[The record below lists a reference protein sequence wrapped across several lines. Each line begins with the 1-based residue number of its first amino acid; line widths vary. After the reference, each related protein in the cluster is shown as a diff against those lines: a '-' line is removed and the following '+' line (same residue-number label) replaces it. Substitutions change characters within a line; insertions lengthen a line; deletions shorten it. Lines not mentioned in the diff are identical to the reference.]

1 MPFTTLETTNFPLYA
16 VNTLDREHFLIA
28 GGGGSAKTGVP
39 NAMNIYKLGRSGK
52 NLKAT
57 LIHNFEA
64 GRRPI
69 MNCAIHPT
77 SNTLAVGMDNK
88 CQILELDIKEE
99 TQNVE
104 KAKGKSKI
112 VTKEKTKK
120 FVIKELQ
127 SAVTVSA
134 NDADEKDDDI
144 GFQKVVRFT
153 SDGNYIVTGG
163 SDGHVKILKYPS
175 LECTHDIKAHATDVD
190 DLDVHPNS
198 NQFVTCSRDTTAYV
212 WKLQEGKKQFQLHF
226 SVNDQDNF
234 FRIRACR
241 FGCDEKKNVFLF
253 TINVPAKFN
262 RKSPSP
268 SYLVKWDCTKW
279 LPQLSQVVGMEPL
292 TQMAVSGNG
301 VFLGVGTAEGDIS
314 VFIAWNLALLTTLKG
329 VHNIFV
335 TGLEFLP
342 DSPLVNDQLQNE
354 FALLS
359 ISADN
364 ACKVTT
370 LKKRSEYSLWWILL
384 GFLAL
389 LYLTFLVLAYAG
401 LDL

>member
-16 VNTLDREHFLIA
+16 VNALDREHFLIA
-28 GGGGSAKTGVP
+28 GGGGAAKTGVP
-39 NAMNIYKLGRSGK
+39 NALNIYKLGRSGK
-52 NLKAT
+52 DLKAT
-57 LIHNFEA
+57 LVHNFEA

-99 TQNVE
+99 VRNVE
-104 KAKGKSKI
+104 KTKGKSKI

-120 FVIKELQ
+120 FIINELQ
-127 SAVTVSA
+127 SAVTVST
-134 NDADEKDDDI
+134 DDSDEKDDDI

-153 SDGNYIVTGG
+153 ADGNYIVTGG
-163 SDGHVKILKYPS
+163 SDGHVKVLQYPS
-175 LECTHDIKAHATDVD
+175 LECTHDIKAHSTDVD

-198 NQFVTCSRDTTAYV
+198 NQFVTCSRDTTAFV

-241 FGCDEKKNVFLF
+241 FGVNEKQDVFLY

-262 RKSPSP
+262 RKSPTP

-279 LPQLSQVVGMEPL
+279 LPQMSQAAGLEPL

-301 VFLGVGTAEGDIS
+301 TFLGVGTAEGDIS
-314 VFIAWNLALLTTLKG
+314 VFIAWNLVPLTTLKG

-335 TGLEFLP
+335 TGLEFVP
-342 DSPLVNDQLQNE
+342 DSPLVNDQLHFE

-370 LKKRSEYSLWWILL
+370 LKRRSEYSLWWIPV
-384 GFLAL
+384 GFLVL
-389 LYLTFLVLAYAG
+389 LYLTVLALAYAG
-401 LDL
+401 FDL

>member
-16 VNTLDREHFLIA
+16 VNALDREHFVIA
-28 GGGGSAKTGVP
+28 GGGGAAKTGVP
-39 NAMNIYKLGRSGK
+39 NALNIYKLGRSGK
-52 NLKAT
+52 DLKAT
-57 LIHNFEA
+57 LVHNFEA

-99 TQNVE
+99 VRNVE
-104 KAKGKSKI
+104 KTKGKSKI
-112 VTKEKTKK
+112 LTKEKTKK
-120 FVIKELQ
+120 FIINELQ
-127 SAVTVSA
+127 SAVTVST
-134 NDADEKDDDI
+134 DDTDEKDDDI

-153 SDGNYIVTGG
+153 ADGNYIVTGG
-163 SDGHVKILKYPS
+163 SDGHVKVLQYPS
-175 LECTHDIKAHATDVD
+175 LECTHDIKAHSTDVD

-198 NQFVTCSRDTTAYV
+198 NQFVTCSRDTTAFV

-226 SVNDQDNF
+226 SVNDQENF

-241 FGCDEKKNVFLF
+241 FGVNEKQDVFLY

-262 RKSPSP
+262 RKSPTP
-268 SYLVKWDCTKW
+268 SYLVKWDCMKW
-279 LPQLSQVVGMEPL
+279 LPQMSQAAGLEPL

-301 VFLGVGTAEGDIS
+301 TFLGVGTAEGDIS
-314 VFIAWNLALLTTLKG
+314 VFIAWNLVPLTTLKG

-335 TGLEFLP
+335 TGLEFVP
-342 DSPLVNDQLQNE
+342 DSPLVNDQLHCE

-370 LKKRSEYSLWWILL
+370 LKRRSEYSLWWIPV
-384 GFLAL
+384 GFLVL
-389 LYLTFLVLAYAG
+389 LYLTVLALAYAG
-401 LDL
+401 FDL